1 MLISVVITNFN
12 YARYLERSI
21 RSTLDQS
28 LDRGRYEV
36 IVVDDHS
43 TDESSIIL
51 DNYQDEVRIIR
62 FTENKGLAAARNEG
76 IRKAKG
82 QFVVFVDADDYIQHD
97 LLKVLS
103 VFLTENNRLDAV
115 AVDYYT
121 VNEFGDHIE
130 WVNAAEKPIACGV
143 MFRKDR
149 LYDVG
154 LYDDSFRAREEE
166 DLRLRFERKFNIYN
180 VILPLYRYRKHG
192 NNLTDNKQMMDEY
205 LVKLNKKHM

>member
-1 MLISVVITNFN
+1 MII
-12 YARYLERSI
+12 Y
-21 RSTLDQS
+21 ST
-28 LDRGRYEV
+28 
-36 IVVDDHS
+36 I
-43 TDESSIIL
+43 
-51 DNYQDEVRIIR
+51 
-62 FTENKGLAAARNEG
+62 F
-76 IRKAKG
+76 
-82 QFVVFVDADDYIQHD
+82 
-97 LLKVLS
+97 LKVSS
-103 VFLTENNRLDAV
+103 VFLAENNRLDAV
-115 AVDYYT
+115 AVDYYI

-130 WVNAAEKPIACGV
+130 WVSASEKPIACGV